1 MALCRMVAAIAALMG
16 LTLTA
21 ATEPAQRNPFLE
33 QIVEQ
38 LHRQGR
44 SLVCFVRQY
53 DDAHLAAHPGQQAS
67 YAKALIA
74 AYYWESS
81 LASVRDKYM
90 YQVSLAFRFR
100 NRPETLTGV
109 AECGDGTPKDSLRHG
124 AVCAGPGEQHGHLA
138 MDGKNLLVLTVPGGA
153 DLWLPGRMEQR
164 HDVAKNPFGPDDKV
178 FRLVR
183 TDLNQCEDLAFDS
196 WKPLRP

>member
-67 YAKALIA
+67 
-74 AYYWESS
+74 
-81 LASVRDKYM
+81 
-90 YQVSLAFRFR
+90 
-100 NRPETLTGV
+100 
-109 AECGDGTPKDSLRHG
+109 
-124 AVCAGPGEQHGHLA
+124 
-138 MDGKNLLVLTVPGGA
+138 
-153 DLWLPGRMEQR
+153 
-164 HDVAKNPFGPDDKV
+164 
-178 FRLVR
+178 
-183 TDLNQCEDLAFDS
+183 
-196 WKPLRP
+196 